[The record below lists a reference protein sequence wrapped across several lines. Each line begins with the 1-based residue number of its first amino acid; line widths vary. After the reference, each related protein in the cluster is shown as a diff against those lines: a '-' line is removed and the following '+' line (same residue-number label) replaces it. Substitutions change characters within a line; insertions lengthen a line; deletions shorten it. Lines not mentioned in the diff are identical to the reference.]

1 MKEIYVRTK
10 LVNGTYVYAPKGTE
24 DTYGTV
30 LIDNDT
36 LKYNDKGELKVDA
49 NVINI
54 IINKELTDTI
64 DRIKNTTSNLENGD
78 GIGSVVQKRLKSD
91 GVTWTKAKA
100 YQGASIALGGGTQ
113 AGMTEEEFNAWYWDS
128 TTNTPLHEGKGKIN
142 GKITDYT
149 GKDYEH
155 SYAYSVASGD
165 STRVKGRASFG
176 SGSNNLVE
184 GRDSAVFGRNN
195 KLKNDCSFAAG
206 QNNTVN
212 TERGFATGEDNIVDG
227 GAGSALGKGLHQK
240 GPNGVSVGQ
249 FNDPTDT
256 NGDKFNLFEVGCG
269 ADENNRKNAFF
280 VTQDGEVCSNKKPAS
295 AREVVRLTDLQE
307 ATKNLSSDSSLN
319 LLEAK
324 LNENV
329 YKNPDY
335 TYIVVDATSLDF
347 SILANTVEV
356 DWGDGTTGSQVNGGS
371 AINIDHTYTD
381 GVKYHLVTIK
391 KLKDTQAGWAYAIG
405 SSGIEAYIGT
415 KTENFFNSGPDSPE
429 YYSNLKRVMYAEG
442 INGVI
447 LPAMVK
453 EPVVIPESCVGLSV
467 TSVVTPPASNITIPK
482 IIIQSNKLLERPI
495 TLFTGFEYIGKIVV
509 PKEYINAYKT
519 ASGWSAYA
527 DKIVYEVDSSDLED
541 KVSKFTDTS
550 SFDRAY
556 IHNANG
562 QDSAAYID
570 GEASEYSLIRRN
582 AGGTAKVAKGVAD
595 DDIANMSNLKE
606 VNVIYVSNTLLG
618 E

>member
-10 LVNGTYVYAPKGTE
+10 LVNGTYVYAPKGTK

-36 LKYNDKGELKVDA
+36 LKYNDEGELKVDA

-78 GIGSVVQKRLKSD
+78 GTGSVVQKRLKSD

-195 KLKNDCSFAAG
+195 KLKNDCSLAAG
-206 QNNTVN
+206 ENNTIN
-212 TERGFATGEDNIVDG
+212 TVQGFATGEDNIVDG

-240 GPNGVSVGQ
+240 SPNGTSVGQ

-256 NGDKFNLFEVGCG
+256 NGDKFNIFEVGCG
-269 ADENNRKNAFF
+269 TDENNRKNAFF

-319 LLEAK
+319 LLETK
-324 LNENV
+324 LNENII
-329 YKNPDY
+329 KNPDY
-335 TYIVVDATSLDF
+335 TYIITTATSFNLSSPPFASEF
-347 SILANTVEV
+347 SI
-356 DWGDGTTGSQVNGGS
+356 DWGDGTTGNQN
-371 AINIDHTYTD
+371 NPTHTYTD
-381 GVKYHLVTIK
+381 GYTYHLLTIK
-391 KLKDTQAGWAYAIG
+391 NITGLDSGFSYSTTYSKSFIEIYMGKNAVFNLNG
-405 SSGIEAYIGT
+405 SSGVDA
-415 KTENFFNSGPDSPE
+415 F
-429 YYSNLKRVMYAEG
+429 SNLRKVVYQEG
-442 INGVI
+442 ITLIN
-447 LPAMVK
+447 LPNQF
-453 EPVVIPESCVGLSV
+453 EGTI
-467 TSVVTPPASNITIPK
+467 IIPK
-482 IIIQSNKLLERPI
+482 SCTQI
-495 TLFTGFEYIGKIVV
+495 TLAPYQNSKISKIVIQNTDPAAFTIVSPYLSYVDKIVV
-509 PKEYINAYKT
+509 PKSAINAYKT
-519 ASGWSAYA
+519 ASKWSAFA
-527 DKIVYEVDSSDLED
+527 DKIVYEVDSGDLED
-541 KVSKFTDTS
+541 KVSKFTDTA

-570 GEASEYSLIRRN
+570 GGVSEYSLIRRN